1 MVVTVSGNWA
11 LSRELPQLA
20 RAGTAAWPAGK
31 VAERRRPDLGRIAA
45 AGTLLGATHRAA
57 CHFPF
62 ELACFGMLLH
72 VIRGEGRSGTGT

>member
-11 LSRELPQLA
+11 LSSELPQKA

-45 AGTLLGATHRAA
+45 AGGHHTGLRVTR
-57 CHFPF
+57 FPF
-62 ELACFGMLLH
+62 ELACDT
-72 VIRGEGRSGTGT
+72 RGGKE

>member
-11 LSRELPQLA
+11 LSSELPA

-45 AGTLLGATHRAA
+45 AGGHHRAA
-57 CHFPF
+57 CHAFSF
-62 ELACFGMLLH
+62 
-72 VIRGEGRSGTGT
+72 